1 MWRPFAI
8 LTTSFS
14 NVGKQELR
22 KANSF
27 CEFALSGKKVAEK
40 FVGSRR
46 VLLTTILILLCLI
59 FVLLDVSMLI
69 DALASLTVSII
80 HSPFQM
86 LSRPVFLSYV
96 LMSSGSS
103 GLGRSVFLT

>member
-1 MWRPFAI
+1 MWRPLAI

-14 NVGKQELR
+14 NVGKRELR
-22 KANSF
+22 KGNRVF
-27 CEFALSGKKVAEK
+27 CEFALSGKKKVAEK

-46 VLLTTILILLCLI
+46 VLLTIILILLCLI

-69 DALASLTVSII
+69 DALASLTVSVT

-86 LSRPVFLSYV
+86 LLSRDVFLSYV
-96 LMSSGSS
+96 LTSSGSS
-103 GLGRSVFLT
+103 GLGR